1 MARTPSKP
9 TAEAPAAAA
18 VAPAPPKSRK
28 LLVIAILVF
37 VVLAAAGGGAV
48 WFVLSQK
55 ANASSASEEKRP
67 PKNPVFV
74 ELEVFTVN
82 LRDREAERFLQTK
95 IVLEMRDNPAAEA
108 LKARVPAVRNEMLL
122 LLSSKSPQDVLT
134 REGKE
139 KLAGELIASANVA
152 LAGTPAEGAVE
163 KLLFAHLIVQ

>member
-1 MARTPSKP
+1 MARTPNKP
-9 TAEAPAAAA
+9 TAEAPAPAA
-18 VAPAPPKSRK
+18 APAPQKSRK
-28 LLVIAILVF
+28 LLVIAILAF
-37 VVLAAAGGGAV
+37 VVLAAAGGAAAWFMLGQDAGA
-48 WFVLSQK
+48 
-55 ANASSASEEKRP
+55 ASAGEAKRP
-67 PKNPVFV
+67 AKDPVFV

-95 IVLEMRDNPAAEA
+95 IVLEVRDNAGAEA

-122 LLSSKSPQDVLT
+122 LLSTKSPHDVLT

-139 KLAGELIASANVA
+139 KLATELIASANQA